1 MPPKLIIFDC
11 DGVLIDSEGIAAR
24 LIAANLTALGWPMTP
39 AENQDLFLG
48 MSILDMEPMIE
59 AKIGR
64 TLPAGWRRALAD
76 DLVKALGE
84 EAVLIPG
91 AREVLA
97 RCNALAID
105 WRVASNSS
113 DEEMRVKFARTG
125 LSDLTKGRTFAAMA
139 VGRPKP
145 APDVYLAAARDAGVA
160 PADCLVV
167 EDSALGV
174 KGAVAAG
181 MAVFGFDAHGD
192 GAHLRAA
199 GAHAVL
205 HWLDDLFEMMTRQA
219 A

>member
-1 MPPKLIIFDC
+1 MLPELVIFDC
-11 DGVLIDSEGIAAR
+11 DGVLIDSEDVAAR

-39 AENQDLFLG
+39 QENQNLFLG

-64 TLPAGWRRALAD
+64 PLPEGWRRDLAAG
-76 DLVKALGE
+76 LVKALGE
-84 EAVLIPG
+84 EATLIPG
-91 AREVLA
+91 AREVLE
-97 RCNALAID
+97 RCNGQGIA

-113 DEEMRVKFARTG
+113 SEEMAVKFGRTG
-125 LSDLTKGRTFAAMA
+125 LAELTRGKYFAAME

-145 APDVYLAAARDAGVA
+145 APDVYLAAAQDAGRA
-160 PADCLVV
+160 PAHCVVV
-167 EDSALGV
+167 EDSTLGV

-181 MAVFGFDAHGD
+181 MVVFGFDAHGD

-205 HWLDDLFEMMTRQA
+205 HRLDDLFEMMTRQA